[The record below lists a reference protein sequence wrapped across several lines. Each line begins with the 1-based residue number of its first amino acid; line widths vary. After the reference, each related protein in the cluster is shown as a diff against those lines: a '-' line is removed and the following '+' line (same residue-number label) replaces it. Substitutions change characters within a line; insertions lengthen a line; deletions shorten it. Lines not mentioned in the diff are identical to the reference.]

1 MCRYWIWQKRLSS
14 CGNDQVRVLIS
25 IHLSCF
31 YMLFEQLSAGTFLSS
46 CFLRIDSFTLVE
58 TTTELHFFTFDCLH
72 RLLSSVSS
80 LYILQYDLC
89 RDRVVDTNP
98 DLTSVTARCQK
109 RFAIYMKKEQ
119 LVKDVAKTFLENL
132 YSLLSQIVS
141 VHQYQL

>member
-31 YMLFEQLSAGTFLSS
+31 YMLFEQLNAGIFLSS
-46 CFLRIDSFTLVE
+46 CFLRIDSSLLWKPLLNCTS
-58 TTTELHFFTFDCLH
+58 
-72 RLLSSVSS
+72 LLSIVYIDYC
-80 LYILQYDLC
+80 LLHLHILQYYLC